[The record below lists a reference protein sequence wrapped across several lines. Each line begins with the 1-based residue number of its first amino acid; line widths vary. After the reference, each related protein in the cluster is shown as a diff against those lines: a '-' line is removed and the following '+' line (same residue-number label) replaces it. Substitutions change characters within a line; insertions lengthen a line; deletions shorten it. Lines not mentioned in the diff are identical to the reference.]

1 MQDKYLIV
9 GLGNPGRKYSKT
21 RHNCGFLIL
30 DQLADDA
37 REKFKKS
44 KFQSEICDLVL
55 ERNSAIL
62 AKPQTFMNNSGL
74 AVSELCRFYKIE
86 LSNFLVIYDDTD
98 LPFGKIR
105 LRPQGSAGGH
115 NGMKSIISHLGTK
128 DFARLRIGI
137 GGEYAK
143 ENMADYVLSSFS
155 KNENA
160 KLDEIKTQAI
170 ITIRNF
176 ISIGIDKTMNL
187 INTEEKTN

>member
-55 ERNSAIL
+55 ERNSTIL

-86 LSNFLVIYDDTD
+86 LSNIACMIYAT
-98 LPFGKIR
+98 LMGV
-105 LRPQGSAGGH
+105 
-115 NGMKSIISHLGTK
+115 GT
-128 DFARLRIGI
+128 AR
-137 GGEYAK
+137 
-143 ENMADYVLSSFS
+143 VSFFRTRS
-155 KNENA
+155 N
-160 KLDEIKTQAI
+160 I
-170 ITIRNF
+170 F
-176 ISIGIDKTMNL
+176 
-187 INTEEKTN
+187 